1 MFRPRISAAAVT
13 AVMAA
18 GAALGI
24 APVALATPAAAAASP
39 CVNDLTSA
47 QASNNAAIAADQ
59 ANDTQTARTQNLSTA
74 VSLVAALG
82 DCLGQP
88 QVVGANILTASASN
102 ATAVV
107 YNLIGASG
115 SALSSEQATASA
127 ITQALANAS

>member
-1 MFRPRISAAAVT
+1 MFRPRITAAAVT

-18 GAALGI
+18 GTIVGV
-24 APVALATPAAAAASP
+24 APVVLATPAAAAASP

-47 QASNNAAIAADQ
+47 QTANNAAIAADQ

-82 DCLGQP
+82 DCLTQP
-88 QVVGANILTASASN
+88 QVVGANILTASATN

-107 YNLIGASG
+107 YNLLGASS

-127 ITQALANAS
+127 ITQALANAT